1 MTRIVT
7 SVRTARLLL
16 AASVLL
22 ASVAVSGCSGEGGA
36 SGSPSVGKSGP
47 TTSTPRQAPSP
58 SVAPDSATTPPRGG
72 GGDTTDPADPD
83 SPPVVLPTDVPV
95 DPIERVLTGTV
106 RRTGGCTVL
115 LVGTRRWPL
124 VGDLAAS
131 LAAGSRVTVS
141 GSLYPVSGACSAT
154 ESGPAIRV
162 TSVQPA

>member
-1 MTRIVT
+1 
-7 SVRTARLLL
+7 
-16 AASVLL
+16 
-22 ASVAVSGCSGEGGA
+22 
-36 SGSPSVGKSGP
+36 
-47 TTSTPRQAPSP
+47 
-58 SVAPDSATTPPRGG
+58 
-72 GGDTTDPADPD
+72 
-83 SPPVVLPTDVPV
+83 
-95 DPIERVLTGTV
+95 VLTGTV

-141 GSLYPVSGACSAT
+141 GGLYPVSGACSAT